1 MISLVWQ
8 GTQPSI
14 SKQASRVSLP
24 PISSPV
30 GGQKSIMSMEKY
42 PVTIHE
48 PSAVRTARQVTT
60 ARP

>member
-1 MISLVWQ
+1 MLLLWFRQ

-24 PISSPV
+24 RISSPV

-48 PSAVRTARQVTT
+48 PSAVRTARQV
-60 ARP
+60 